1 MTRHSMTIE
10 PMPRDDIARKVREI
24 IARHAVVPVEN
35 VRPEVSLEALG
46 LDSMALVETIF
57 ALEEAFDV
65 TVPFN
70 ANETETSGRRLATVQ
85 DVIDAV
91 ADLLA
96 RGTG

>member
-10 PMPRDDIARKVREI
+10 LMPRDDIARKVREI

-57 ALEEAFDV
+57 ALEETFDV

-70 ANETETSGRRLATVQ
+70 ANETETNGQRLATVQ